1 MEKNT
6 NLAKNL
12 EGKAG
17 GWEVHSG
24 FEKLQHI
31 HENQEDHTP
40 IQDCIYTQESTE
52 KALISHFWLT
62 LIFSASKSYKLRQ
75 SSPLAVGTLKT
86 WPMCTQ
92 NPLARAGRLNGSRH
106 LRKMSGHQLT
116 IRLTEQRLQRQH
128 NIKNTGF
135 TELV

>member
-1 MEKNT
+1 MHFPWVICQKQSVADVYHHSWLRQWKQLEKNT
-6 NLAKNL
+6 DLSQNL

-17 GWEVHSG
+17 EWEVNSG

-40 IQDCIYTQESTE
+40 VQDCIHTQESTE

-75 SSPLAVGTLKT
+75 SSQLPVGTLKT
-86 WPMCTQ
+86 
-92 NPLARAGRLNGSRH
+92 
-106 LRKMSGHQLT
+106 
-116 IRLTEQRLQRQH
+116 
-128 NIKNTGF
+128 
-135 TELV
+135 